1 MWWWEEMGYNG
12 RQCQRCG
19 KSGQRFTPVGRIG
32 PARAT
37 RGKEGPD
44 MAIVGTHERSLDDK
58 GRLVLPARFR
68 SHFSGVVY
76 LSPGD
81 GCISLWPSERF
92 DLMVASVEEKIRSGE
107 LEPNV
112 RRGVS
117 SGSVEVSPDAQGRV
131 MLPEKLRAFARL
143 EHEVVVCGAIDRIEI
158 WNPITWA
165 DMAPDLD
172 RLVAEAMGITGGI

>member
-1 MWWWEEMGYNG
+1 
-12 RQCQRCG
+12 
-19 KSGQRFTPVGRIG
+19 
-32 PARAT
+32 
-37 RGKEGPD
+37 

-92 DLMVASVEEKIRSGE
+92 DSMVASVEEKIRSGE

-117 SGSVEVSPDAQGRV
+117 SGS
-131 MLPEKLRAFARL
+131 
-143 EHEVVVCGAIDRIEI
+143 
-158 WNPITWA
+158 
-165 DMAPDLD
+165 
-172 RLVAEAMGITGGI
+172 

>member
-1 MWWWEEMGYNG
+1 
-12 RQCQRCG
+12 
-19 KSGQRFTPVGRIG
+19 
-32 PARAT
+32 
-37 RGKEGPD
+37 
-44 MAIVGTHERSLDDK
+44 MAFVGTHERSLDDK

-131 MLPEKLRAFARL
+131 MLPERLRAFARL
-143 EHEVVVCGAIDRIEI
+143 EHEVVVCGAIDRSEI
-158 WNPITWA
+158 WNPATWME
-165 DMAPDLD
+165 MAPDLD
-172 RLVAEAMGITGGI
+172 RLVADAFVITGGI

>member
-1 MWWWEEMGYNG
+1 
-12 RQCQRCG
+12 
-19 KSGQRFTPVGRIG
+19 
-32 PARAT
+32 
-37 RGKEGPD
+37 

-81 GCISLWPSERF
+81 GCISLWPSDRF
-92 DLMVASVEEKIRSGE
+92 DSMVASVEEKIRSGE

-131 MLPEKLRAFARL
+131 MLPERLRAFARL

-158 WNPITWA
+158 WNPITWG